1 MSDQQTTVMCVKLKE
16 ELPALEHAPIPG
28 ALGKKIQ
35 ESVSA
40 KAWKMFE
47 EHFIM
52 VTNELRL
59 DLMDDS
65 TNQIFFDQIDAFLF
79 KDNAK
84 PPEGYVPPKP
94 PETNDC
100 GA

>member
-1 MSDQQTTVMCVKLKE
+1 MSERTVTCVKLKE
-16 ELPALEHAPIPG
+16 DSPPIPG
-28 ALGKKIQ
+28 AVGKKIYEQ
-35 ESVSA
+35 VSA

-52 VTNELRL
+52 VTNENRL

-65 TNQIFFDQIDAFLF
+65 TNQIFFDQIESFLF

-84 PPEGYVPPKP
+84 PPEGYVPPP
-94 PETNDC
+94 SAN
-100 GA
+100 